1 MSEAQEFG
9 LMVCE
14 TLGISPSVVRSIVIE
29 VYPSEV
35 LRVTLEVRAGDS
47 EVLEWARSESLK
59 NADKVVLIELR
70 DAEMV

>member
-9 LMVCE
+9 MLVCE
-14 TLGISPSVVRSIVIE
+14 TLGISSSVVRSITIE
-29 VYPSEV
+29 IYPGEI